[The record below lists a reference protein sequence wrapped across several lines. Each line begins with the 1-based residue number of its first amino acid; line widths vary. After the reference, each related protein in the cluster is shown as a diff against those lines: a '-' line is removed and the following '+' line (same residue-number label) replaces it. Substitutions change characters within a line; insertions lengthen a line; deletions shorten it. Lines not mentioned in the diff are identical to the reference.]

1 MRKSSD
7 QSSRRI
13 RRLFV
18 RAQGGT
24 TTSLSLLS
32 AAVLQGCST
41 FSPGHSQSSPG
52 AWSDTNLLAPAS
64 GSREVRG
71 VALNGYLDKAFVFQ
85 DLNRDGVYTINE
97 PADLTNSK
105 GEFVLRNAGEGLVV
119 VKPIN
124 QLTATELQAAREPL
138 LSRGLASTEGISTTY
153 QSAGGNTVTFNGRL
167 ESVVSGPSDNLVVTP
182 MSTFSAGLIAGGK
195 SAEYAASK
203 VQDIFGVNAGT
214 DYIATNNVSLR
225 SAATAASNLLATTQS
240 LISEQDEF
248 LTTAWADVLLSAY
261 QQTKSQALGDVRLTQ
276 LLASDRDLA
285 AIFTSV
291 ADNLGVEID
300 LAQTSELAQ
309 QLAVLNLGLD
319 LNANV
324 LELQNDTGLSKIDG
338 ITTDIRLKIPLSLA
352 GQTLE
357 YSVVPIQTKSAESHA
372 LDALTWSS
380 NLLIDSLT
388 DGYYD
393 LYLRNTA
400 QPQEIFTRR
409 VLLDRT
415 APLSRD
421 IPDRFELSDL
431 SETVTSRT
439 ALSVLQES
447 NQFREFAVN
456 LGTDERI
463 QFYISEN
470 NDTIA
475 AATASNN
482 WVNYVNIADQWTANG
497 RDLYLYS
504 RITDLAGN
512 YTLPTL
518 RHYILDNVDPQTLD
532 LPAGILRLDTGLY
545 QNDNYSSSLTIAD
558 ISKRLLSGE
567 RDSDIRVMLSI
578 NDAAPIDLQSE
589 VRLTQDGRYNLNFFQ
604 VDTAGNSSANIN
616 KLIILDSVAPSWS
629 NADISVRDMPG
640 KRDVLDLLRAESFE
654 EWVQYS
660 FVNAQTS
667 PMQSNWEWSN
677 YIDISTASDRSL
689 YTRWVDL
696 AGNTSDARLVQG
708 YIAPAEFESVESLI
722 NRGSITS
729 GSDLRARVEDEM
741 DGGLSLHFS
750 DKFSSQR
757 VGGLQGVTEY
767 VVARRAESAG
777 RSDTVGFDFLLDEAT
792 RELNSF
798 TRENYFITPLTNA
811 ATIFRSEGPG
821 STSVVVQG
829 SSFSDLYEGMI
840 VGDIFK
846 SGGGVDRAVLGSALS
861 LSGIALLSTAE
872 IQELSSIVPSLSR
885 DASDARVNSNQTYY
899 RVYAESPGNDDAEG
913 ILITDAEIFQ
923 YGQNSDQ
930 YIALLFN
937 ERLSQWFFDFGAG
950 DDDIYFGGDH
960 SFVLGG
966 SGSDRL
972 LGGGGSD
979 YLVAGPSGAATETL
993 MGYAGDDILI
1003 GGDYVTHSFT
1013 TYYLDGG
1020 DGADVLILGNGSGIV
1035 SGGDGSDRFVINPIQ
1050 GSDVGFNLSVR
1061 DFDYSSDRLVFS
1073 VPELSDIRSGIFI
1086 DYSEGI
1092 VVFDLTSILRSS
1104 ATNFWQENPLAQSIL
1119 KLENIELDGVSIDS
1133 ILDGWIDFDTSNYSA
1148 TWTDLSNGWTTYT

>member
-1 MRKSSD
+1 MRKPCD

-52 AWSDTNLLAPAS
+52 VGSDTNLLAPAS

-85 DLNRDGVYTINE
+85 DLNRDGVYTTNE
-97 PADLTNSK
+97 PADLTNSR
-105 GEFVLRNAGEGLVV
+105 GEFVLRNAGDGLVV

-138 LSRGLASTEGISTTY
+138 LSRGVVSTEGISTTY
-153 QSAGGNTVTFNGRL
+153 RSTSGDTVTFSGRL
-167 ESVVSGPSDNLVVTP
+167 ESIVSGSSDNVVVTP

-203 VQDIFGVNAGT
+203 VQDVFGVNAAT

-240 LISEQDEF
+240 LIPEQDEA
-248 LTTAWADVLLSAY
+248 LTAAWANALLSAY
-261 QQTKSQALGDVRLTQ
+261 QQTQSQALGDIRLTQ

-285 AIFTSV
+285 GIVTSV
-291 ADNLGVEID
+291 ADNLGVELD
-300 LAQTSELAQ
+300 LMQASELAS
-309 QLAVLNLGLD
+309 QLAVLNSVLD
-319 LNANV
+319 LSGDV
-324 LELQNDTGLSKIDG
+324 LELQNDTGLSQVDG
-338 ITTDIRLKIPLSLA
+338 ITADMRVRVPLSLT

-357 YSVVPIQTKSAESHA
+357 YAVAPIQSRNSESPNLGILA
-372 LDALTWSS
+372 WRGD
-380 NLLIDSLT
+380 LLIDSLT

-393 LYLRNTA
+393 LYLRDAA
-400 QPQEIFTRR
+400 QTSEIFSRR

-415 APLSRD
+415 APLSRE
-421 IPDRFELSDL
+421 IPARFELSEL
-431 SETVTSRT
+431 SDTVTSRF
-439 ALSVLQES
+439 ALSALQES
-447 NQFREFAVN
+447 DDFKEFTAT
-456 LGTDERI
+456 LGMDERI
-463 QFYISEN
+463 QFYISGQSE
-470 NDTIA
+470 TIA
-475 AATASNN
+475 TATASNN

-512 YTLPTL
+512 SNSPTV
-518 RHYILDNVDPQTLD
+518 RHYVLDNTAPQALD
-532 LPAGILRLDTGLY
+532 LPASILQSDTGIY
-545 QNDNYSSSLTIAD
+545 QNDNYSSRLEIAD

-567 RDSDIRVMLSI
+567 KDSDIRVMLTI
-578 NDAAPIDLQSE
+578 NDASPIDLQSE
-589 VRLTQDGRYNLNFFQ
+589 MRLTQDGRYDLTLYQ
-604 VDTAGNSSANIN
+604 VDSAGNKSAPIN
-616 KLIILDSVAPSWS
+616 KSIILDSAAPSWS
-629 NADISVRDMPG
+629 NADILVRAMPG
-640 KRDVLDLLRAESFE
+640 KNDVLDLLRAESFE

-660 FVNAQTS
+660 FVSAQTAS
-667 PMQSNWEWSN
+667 IQSSWEWSN
-677 YIDISTASDRSL
+677 YIDISAASDRNL

-722 NRGSITS
+722 NRSSITS
-729 GSDLRARVEDEM
+729 DSDLRARVEDEM
-741 DGGLSLHFS
+741 DGGLTLHFS

-757 VGGLQGVTEY
+757 VGGLQSVTEY
-767 VVARRAESAG
+767 VVARSAESAG
-777 RSDTVGFDFLLDEAT
+777 RSDTVGFDFLLDEAA

-798 TRENYFITPLTNA
+798 TRENYFITPLSNA
-811 ATIFRSEGPG
+811 ATSFRSEGLG

-846 SGGGVDRAVLGSALS
+846 SGGGVDRAVLGSTLS

-872 IQELSSIVPSLSR
+872 IRELSSIVPSLSR
-885 DASDARVNSNQTYY
+885 DASDAGVNANQTYY

-913 ILITDAEIFQ
+913 ILITDAEVFQ

-937 ERLSQWFFDFGAG
+937 ERLSQWFFDFGAS
-950 DDDIYFGGDH
+950 DDDIYFGGEH

-979 YLVAGPSGAATETL
+979 YLVAGPSGAAIETL

-1073 VPELSDIRSGIFI
+1073 VPELSDIRSGVFI

-1119 KLENIELDGVSIDS
+1119 KLENIELEGVSIDG

-1148 TWTDLSNGWTTYT
+1148 TWTDLSNGWAIYT